1 MLYAK
6 KKKPRWIVY
15 INSPRRSTDQLDRFL
30 EILESYTPWVEYR
43 RGCSAYLEFEKG
55 RGEDEHPLELIGR
68 LRKDLAV
75 LGIPFSFGLGSTK
88 LLARSSVGLT
98 DPGETLW
105 ILPQGENDLIQGLSV
120 ELWPGL
126 YSKTITQLMH
136 LGIRRVGELAGIDT
150 FWVKRVWGER
160 GLVMREQ
167 ARGFDPR
174 PVVRRIPRAPATPAL
189 PQPRLFPPHG
199 KSEKLTILSTLASFL
214 RQRYGQKSAALKSHG
229 NRNSKIQI
237 TNNK

>member
-43 RGCSAYLEFEKG
+43 RGCSAYLEFDPG
-55 RGEDEHPLELIGR
+55 RSEDDHPLEIIGR

-88 LLARSSVGLT
+88 LLARASVGLT

-105 ILPQGENDLIQGLSV
+105 ILPQGEEDLIRGLSV